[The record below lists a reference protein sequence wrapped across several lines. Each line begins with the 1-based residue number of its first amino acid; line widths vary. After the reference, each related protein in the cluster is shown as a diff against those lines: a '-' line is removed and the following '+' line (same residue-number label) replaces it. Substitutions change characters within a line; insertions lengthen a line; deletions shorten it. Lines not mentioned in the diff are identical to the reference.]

1 MPNQEPIVGIPGF
14 EAFEITGTKQVV
26 TTTCKLHDKPTCPGC
41 KSVGPHRRKDLVKRR
56 IRHTSIGA
64 RAHWLVVHVPKWSCR
79 CGRYFRQRVPGV
91 LPYQR
96 ATEQFKEE
104 VVERHE
110 HGHSLSRIEQSHD
123 LSWATTERWVHQRYA
138 HRVSHQAGRV
148 APRVLGIDE
157 HFFTR
162 KDGFATTFANLE
174 THRVFDVQLGRSEL
188 SLNRFLDELPG
199 KEHTEVVC
207 IDLSET
213 YRAIVKRHFVNAI
226 IVADRFHVIR
236 LVGQYLME
244 AWKQLE
250 PIGRK
255 HRGLIS
261 LMRRKPEN
269 LEPEQQVRLQA
280 YFTEHPMVGAVYDQL
295 QRLMQLLRNK
305 HQKAK
310 QCRWHIRHYL
320 RIVNEL
326 REAPMPVLHSLAAT
340 LWSWRDEIARMWRF
354 TKSNAITEGLHNK
367 MEVISR
373 RAYGFRNF
381 QNYRLRVRAL
391 CG

>member
-1 MPNQEPIVGIPGF
+1 MPNREPIVGIPGF
-14 EAFEITGTKQVV
+14 EAFEITGKQEV
-26 TTTCKLHDKPTCPGC
+26 TTTCRLRDKPTCPGC
-41 KSVGPHRRKDLVKRR
+41 KSEGPHRRKDLVRRR

-64 RAHWLVVHVPKWSCR
+64 RPHWLVVHVPKWRCR
-79 CGRYFRQRVPGV
+79 CGRHFRQRVPGV

-96 ATEQFKEE
+96 ATEKFKEE

-110 HGHSLSRIEQSHD
+110 HGHSLSRIRDSHRI
-123 LSWATTERWVHQRYA
+123 SWATTERWVHHTYSL
-138 HRVSHQAGRV
+138 RVSHQAERV
-148 APRVLGIDE
+148 APKVLGIDE

-162 KDGFATTFANLE
+162 KDGFATTFANLV
-174 THRVFDVQLGRSEL
+174 THRVFDVQLGRSEA
-188 SLNRFLDELPG
+188 SLHRFLDELPG

-236 LVGQYLME
+236 LVGQYLMA

-250 PIGRK
+250 PVGRK

-261 LMRRKPEN
+261 LMRRKPDN
-269 LEPEQQVRLQA
+269 LDPEQRLRLHA
-280 YFTEHPMVGAVYDQL
+280 YFTEHPLVGAVYDQL
-295 QRLMQLLRNK
+295 QRLMLLLRNK
-305 HQKAK
+305 HQTAK
-310 QCRWHIRHYL
+310 QCRWHIRHFI
-320 RIVNEL
+320 RIVDEL
-326 REAPMPVLHSLAAT
+326 REAPMAALQSLAAT

>member
-1 MPNQEPIVGIPGF
+1 MPNREPIVGIPGF

-41 KSVGPHRRKDLVKRR
+41 KSVGPHRRKDLVRRR

-138 HRVSHQAGRV
+138 HRVSQHAQRV
-148 APRVLGIDE
+148 APKVLGIDE

-174 THRVFDVQLGRSEL
+174 THRVFDVQLGRSES
-188 SLNRFLDELPG
+188 SLHRFLDELSG
-199 KEHTEVVC
+199 KEHTQVVC
-207 IDLSET
+207 MDLSET
-213 YRAIVKRHFVNAI
+213 YRAIVKRHFPNAI

-250 PIGRK
+250 PVGRK

-261 LMRRKPEN
+261 LMRRKPAN
-269 LEPEQQVRLQA
+269 LEPEQKLRLEA
-280 YFTEHPMVGAVYDQL
+280 YFTEHPLVGAVYDQL

-320 RIVNEL
+320 RIVSEL
-326 REAPMPVLHSLAAT
+326 REAPMVALHSLATT

>member
-26 TTTCKLHDKPTCPGC
+26 TTTCTLHDKPTCPGC
-41 KSVGPHRRKDLVKRR
+41 KSRGPHRRKDLVKRR
-56 IRHTSIGA
+56 IRHTSIGS

-110 HGHSLSRIEQSHD
+110 HGHSLSRIEQTHD
-123 LSWATTERWVHQRYA
+123 ISWATTERWVHQRYA
-138 HRVSHQAGRV
+138 HRVSQHAERV

-188 SLNRFLDELPG
+188 SLHRFLDELVG
-199 KEHTEVVC
+199 KEHTQVVC
-207 IDLSET
+207 MDLSET
-213 YRAIVKRHFVNAI
+213 YRAIVKRYFPNAI

-236 LVGQYLME
+236 LVGQCLME

-250 PIGRK
+250 PVGRK
-255 HRGLIS
+255 HRGLVS

-269 LEPEQQVRLQA
+269 LEPEQRVRLAA
-280 YFTEHPMVGAVYDQL
+280 YLAEHPILGAVYDQL
-295 QRLMQLLRNK
+295 QRLMQLLRHK

-310 QCRWHIRHYL
+310 HCRWHIRHYL
-320 RIVNEL
+320 RIVTEL
-326 REAPMPVLHSLAAT
+326 REAPMAALQTLAAT